1 MRGGS
6 RMNLHEL
13 QPNKGATK
21 DKKRIGRG
29 IRSGKGKTAGRGYK
43 GQTSRSGDNRV
54 SPYFEGGQTPL
65 HMRVPKV
72 GFRNPFK
79 KEYAV
84 INLSMIEKHFNDGD
98 EITKETLLSK
108 SLVKKGKPVKILG
121 MGEVTKKFKVKVDA
135 ISSSAKEKIQAAGG
149 TVELPEVVSE

>member
-1 MRGGS
+1 
-6 RMNLHEL
+6 MNLHEL

-29 IRSGKGKTAGRGYK
+29 IGSGKGKTAGRGYK

-98 EITKETLLSK
+98 EITKEALLSK

-149 TVELPEVVSE
+149 TVELPEVVGE

>member
-29 IRSGKGKTAGRGYK
+29 IGSGKGKTAGRGYK

-149 TVELPEVVSE
+149 TVELPEVVGE

>member
-1 MRGGS
+1 
-6 RMNLHEL
+6 MNIHEL
-13 QPNKGATK
+13 QPNKGAKK
-21 DKKRIGRG
+21 DKKRVGRG
-29 IRSGKGKTAGRGYK
+29 IGSGKGKTAGKGYK

-79 KEYAV
+79 KEYSV
-84 INLSMIEKHFNDGD
+84 VNLSMLEKYFKDGD

-108 SLVKKGKPVKILG
+108 SLVKKNKPVKILG
-121 MGEVTKKFKVKVDA
+121 MGDVSKKLMVKIDA
-135 ISSSAKEKIQAAGG
+135 ISASAKERIEKAGG
-149 TVELPEVVSE
+149 SVEVVGE

>member
-1 MRGGS
+1 
-6 RMNLHEL
+6 MNLHEL

-29 IRSGKGKTAGRGYK
+29 IGSGKGKTAGRGYK

-149 TVELPEVVSE
+149 TVELPEVVGE